1 MRAASST
8 PDTAESSCGRTTVQ
22 PPSDAKFVPSSDDIG
37 SPGFYRRIGVFN
49 AATKGSQMTAISVRG
64 LTKRFG
70 HITAVNDLSFD
81 VTHGTITGFLGPNGA
96 GKTTT
101 LRMLLGLVHPTAGTA
116 LIDGNPYHR
125 LDRPAFTVGAALEAT
140 GFHPGRTAR
149 NHLRILA
156 HPNRIA
162 TSRVDEVLEEVELAD
177 VARRRVGGF
186 SLGMR
191 QRLML
196 AGALLGDPPI
206 LVLDEPTNG
215 LDPAGVHWLREFLL
229 ARANAGG
236 TILVS
241 SHLLAELALSANAVV
256 IIKDGRLVTQSTVEE
271 LLQHTG
277 SWVRVRTP
285 EAKELH
291 SMLSSRG
298 IRAELS
304 SADEVVARDV
314 TTQQV
319 GEAVAAAGLV
329 VYEMKAEH
337 QDLEDTFLELTEER
351 K

>member
-1 MRAASST
+1 
-8 PDTAESSCGRTTVQ
+8 
-22 PPSDAKFVPSSDDIG
+22 
-37 SPGFYRRIGVFN
+37 
-49 AATKGSQMTAISVRG
+49 MTAISVRG

-70 HITAVNDLSFD
+70 DITAVNDLSFD
-81 VTHGTITGFLGPNGA
+81 VAHGTITGFSGPNGA

-101 LRMLLGLVHPTAGTA
+101 LRMLLGLVHPTAGTG
-116 LIDGNPYHR
+116 LVDGSPYQR

-156 HPNRIA
+156 HPNRIP
-162 TSRVDEVLEEVELAD
+162 TGRVDEVLEEVELAD
-177 VARRRVGGF
+177 AARRRVGGF

-196 AGALLGDPPI
+196 AGALLGDPRI

-215 LDPAGVHWLREFLL
+215 LDPAGVHWLREFLR
-229 ARANAGG
+229 ARADAGG

-241 SHLLAELALSANAVV
+241 SHLLAELALSADAVV
-256 IIKDGRLVTQSTVEE
+256 IIKDGRLVTQGTVEE
-271 LLQHTG
+271 LRRHTG

-285 EAKELH
+285 QANELFA
-291 SMLSSRG
+291 MLISRSF
-298 IRAELS
+298 RAELS
-304 SADEVVARDV
+304 SPDEVVARDV

-329 VYEMKAEH
+329 VYEMKAEE
-337 QDLEDTFLELTEER
+337 QNLEDAFLELTADE
-351 K
+351 KKSS